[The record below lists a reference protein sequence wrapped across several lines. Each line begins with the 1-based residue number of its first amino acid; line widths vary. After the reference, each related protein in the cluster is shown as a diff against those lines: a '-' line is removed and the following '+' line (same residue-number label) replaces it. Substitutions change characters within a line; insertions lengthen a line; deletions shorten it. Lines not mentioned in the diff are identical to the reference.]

1 MVHRLTELLRDLGRV
16 LPRTEE
22 AKALAR
28 GAGLA
33 FGLQV
38 AGAGLAFGLQ
48 VLLAR
53 WMGASE
59 FGAYT
64 FTIGWATLVTV
75 CTGLGAPTLV
85 LRFIPTYVSQADF
98 SRLRGLLQSTVFWT
112 LAVSV
117 GVSILGSVLVAVA
130 EPSWLGSS
138 RNALLGLW
146 LVPLVALMTLQQEIA
161 RAFRRMALAY
171 APSLVIRPLLVIVGC
186 LGFLAAGG
194 DLHTDDALTFTVAA
208 VVIGVSSQAIGIWR
222 RVEPRMRSARPRYEL
237 LRWSRTALPLMLI
250 ASFSIVLMQ
259 TDVVFVGAIKGD
271 EAVGLYGA
279 AAKTATLVSLILIA
293 VNAIA
298 APMFSALF
306 AEERHEELQQLAS
319 QIAEWIF
326 WPSLLVSLFLAVFG
340 TPVLSLFGSEFAG
353 AKWQLV
359 ILLVGQVV
367 SAAAGSVGWLMTL
380 TGHQNQAAW
389 VYGWVALIH
398 VALLAVAVP
407 LLGTTG
413 AALVTA
419 ASLSLWNIWL
429 HVLVVRRL
437 DIRPSIVAA
446 IRNRGG
452 DPAG

>member
-1 MVHRLTELLRDLGRV
+1 LRRL
-16 LPRTEE
+16 LPSTEE
-22 AKALAR
+22 AQVLAR

-38 AGAGLAFGLQ
+38 AGAGLAFILQ

-53 WMGASE
+53 WLGASE

-64 FTIGWATLVTV
+64 FTIGWATLVIV

-85 LRFIPTYVSQADF
+85 LRFIPTYVVREDF
-98 SRLRGLLQSTVFWT
+98 SRLRGLLQSTLFWT
-112 LAVSV
+112 LIVSV
-117 GVSILGSVLVAVA
+117 GVAILGSVLVGAS

-161 RAFRRMALAY
+161 RAFQRLALAY
-171 APSLVIRPLLVIVGC
+171 APSLVIRPLLVIVGS
-186 LGFLAAGG
+186 LVFLAAGG
-194 DLHTDDALTFTVAA
+194 DLHTDVALAFTVAA
-208 VVIGVSSQAIGIWR
+208 VAIGVVFQAGGIWR
-222 RVEPRMRSARPRYEL
+222 QVDARVRSSKPRYEL
-237 LRWSRTALPLMLI
+237 RRWSRTALPLMLI

-259 TDVVFVGAIKGD
+259 TDIVFVGAIKGD
-271 EAVGLYGA
+271 EAAGLYGA
-279 AAKTATLVSLILIA
+279 ASKTASLVSLILIA

-298 APMFSALF
+298 APMFSSLF
-306 AEERHEELQQLAS
+306 AENRQEALQRLTYQV
-319 QIAEWIF
+319 AEWIF
-326 WPSLLVSLFLAVFG
+326 WPSLLVGLFLAVLA
-340 TPVLSLFGSEFAG
+340 TPVLGLFGSEFG
-353 AKWQLV
+353 DAKWLLI

-367 SAAAGSVGWLMTL
+367 SAGAGSVGWLMTL
-380 TGHQNQAAW
+380 TGHQNDAAW

-398 VALLAVAVP
+398 IALLAVAVP

-413 AALVTA
+413 AALVTT

-437 DIRPSIVAA
+437 DIHPSIVAA
-446 IRNRGG
+446 TRNRGKHSG
-452 DPAG
+452 I